1 MINNLYPCFLV
12 TGLSIRLRNLS
23 LGSVLS
29 DSRSE
34 KLASLLLVRMSH
46 SRLGRANSRFLTILE
61 ILLLLRWRDLNL
73 GSLGKPSTLTMPL
86 SDRSMVS
93 NWFWEDGG
101 DKERG
106 RVRWERDGEEMR
118 RERWVLDI
126 LTYFC
131 CAQVLNDA
139 NSARSEV

>member
-106 RVRWERDGEEMR
+106 RVRWERDGGNEKG
-118 RERWVLDI
+118 
-126 LTYFC
+126 
-131 CAQVLNDA
+131 
-139 NSARSEV
+139 EVGFRHFDLLLLRPSSQ